1 MSTIINHENI
11 VWLARG
17 SFKSS
22 EEKVFKQ
29 GKYYEPAFFER
40 NHKLFGF
47 TALILLKNSRNKRKK
62 NSCYCLTLD
71 STSYAN

>member
-1 MSTIINHENI
+1 M

-17 SFKSS
+17 SSKSS

-29 GKYYEPAFFER
+29 GKYYEPALFER

-47 TALILLKNSRNKRKK
+47 IPQRH
-62 NSCYCLTLD
+62 
-71 STSYAN
+71 

>member
-1 MSTIINHENI
+1 MTLLDFVRPMSTIINHEKI

-17 SFKSS
+17 SSKSS

-29 GKYYEPAFFER
+29 GKYYEPALFER

-47 TALILLKNSRNKRKK
+47 IPQRH
-62 NSCYCLTLD
+62 
-71 STSYAN
+71 